1 MPSLDGDTGESPGYD
16 RVDVSNPHR
25 LEDRDS
31 RSHQRPDAGPTA
43 RVLFAP
49 FPAATSPRGGGS
61 FRRCTGA
68 GPPRPTWPRAL
79 LPPAQ
84 KHAWRVT
91 VVSARDAQG
100 RGAGQTLRP
109 RDAGSGRAGRQGVRV
124 PTVDSAAGPQPVR
137 PLPAFH
143 CLSSRG
149 FCRAWAARWGDG
161 PGLYSGILKL
171 SSKPSKRL
179 EKKQERS

>member
-1 MPSLDGDTGESPGYD
+1 MTERTFQILIGWRTEIPGAISTQTLVRQPES
-16 RVDVSNPHR
+16 S
-25 LEDRDS
+25 
-31 RSHQRPDAGPTA
+31 
-43 RVLFAP
+43 
-49 FPAATSPRGGGS
+49 SPRFPRCDLTTG
-61 FRRCTGA
+61 RRVFPSA
-68 GPPRPTWPRAL
+68 PPRPTRPRAL

-91 VVSARDAQG
+91 VVGARDAQG
-100 RGAGQTLRP
+100 RGAEQTLRP
-109 RDAGSGRAGRQGVRV
+109 RDAGSGRTGRQGVRV
-124 PTVDSAAGPQPVR
+124 PAVDSAAGPQPVR